1 MVDDAIA
8 CALALAS
15 YQILD
20 SPQRTGSTI
29 WCSWRHTSLMRR
41 SRWCPS

>member
-20 SPQRTGSTI
+20 SRKG
-29 WCSWRHTSLMRR
+29 RVRR
-41 SRWCPS
+41 FGALGGTHR